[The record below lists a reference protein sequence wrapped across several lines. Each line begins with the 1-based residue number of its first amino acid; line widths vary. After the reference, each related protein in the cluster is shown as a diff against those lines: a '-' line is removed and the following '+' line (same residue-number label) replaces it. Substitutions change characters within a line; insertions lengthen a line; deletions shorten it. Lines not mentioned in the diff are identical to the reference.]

1 MSLDF
6 PLKQI
11 WTKKQICLGGIF
23 VKRVDI
29 AKIREALLVII
40 LHIMWQKGIINHLSN
55 IKTEEEESRYE
66 KRYFTYF

>member
-11 WTKKQICLGGIF
+11 WTKKQICLGGF
-23 VKRVDI
+23 
-29 AKIREALLVII
+29 LCLVII

-55 IKTEEEESRYE
+55 IETEEKESRYE
-66 KRYFTYF
+66 K

>member
-1 MSLDF
+1 MD
-6 PLKQI
+6 
-11 WTKKQICLGGIF
+11 KKQICLGGFF

-29 AKIREALLVII
+29 AKIQEALLVII

-55 IKTEEEESRYE
+55 IKTEEESRYE

>member
-11 WTKKQICLGGIF
+11 WTKKQICLGGF
-23 VKRVDI
+23 
-29 AKIREALLVII
+29 LCLVII